1 MLQARNPAE
10 ENKVSRHISPNVN
23 KMKVSGTGSEVIIQE
38 GCDENEVPEQD
49 NTNLDRMKDI
59 SRSRYR

>member
-10 ENKVSRHISPNVN
+10 ENKARHISPNVN
-23 KMKVSGTGSEVIIQE
+23 KTKIRGTGSEVVIQE

>member
-10 ENKVSRHISPNVN
+10 ENKVSKQISPKVS
-23 KMKVSGTGSEVIIQE
+23 KMKVSGNGSEVVIQE

-49 NTNLDRMKDI
+49 NTNLERMKDI

>member
-10 ENKVSRHISPNVN
+10 ENKVSKQISP
-23 KMKVSGTGSEVIIQE
+23 KVSKLKERNGSEVVIQE

-49 NTNLDRMKDI
+49 NTNLDRIKDI